1 MICSTRVAFRVDASV
16 AMGGGH
22 LKRCLS
28 LASALTEAGA
38 AVCFV
43 CRPLDAVA
51 TWGLARQDVAMQW
64 LSAPSGDF
72 QPGDGSVP
80 HAGWAAVAWAD
91 DAEQTVQA
99 LAMSPPDWLVVDHY
113 AFDARWHLSV
123 RHALGCRVLVIDD
136 LADRSIDADVL
147 LDHNWDIDHR
157 QRYAACIQRPPT
169 WLTGPRYALLAPAY
183 QHASRC
189 IPGSDVHS
197 IGIFMGGTDPG
208 GASARVVHACR
219 AAGFG
224 GPLEVVSTSASPH
237 LPGLLEACAADAA
250 ITLTLDEP
258 DLASFFARHD
268 LQIGAGGGATWE
280 RCCIGAPAIGLAL
293 VANQMVVVQALDR
306 LGVLRGARQD
316 DMTDLPELTEV
327 LRQLIPDATARSEL
341 GQRAAALVDGRG
353 AQRVALSLLGS
364 ELHLRPAVLGDA
376 RLLHAWRNHPM
387 VRAASATQDPIT
399 FESHERWIRAVLAHS
414 SRWLFV
420 GLVGRLPVG
429 SIRFDRLD
437 SGHLEVSLYLDPD
450 LQGLGLGRHLLAAGE
465 CALLRLYSAGVT
477 VEASVQPDNAASR
490 RLFEAGGYHG
500 GPLKYQ
506 KTLGPVPNVD
516 EPKL

>member
-1 MICSTRVAFRVDASV
+1 
-16 AMGGGH
+16 
-22 LKRCLS
+22 
-28 LASALTEAGA
+28 
-38 AVCFV
+38 
-43 CRPLDAVA
+43 
-51 TWGLARQDVAMQW
+51 
-64 LSAPSGDF
+64 
-72 QPGDGSVP
+72 
-80 HAGWAAVAWAD
+80 
-91 DAEQTVQA
+91 
-99 LAMSPPDWLVVDHY
+99 
-113 AFDARWHLSV
+113 
-123 RHALGCRVLVIDD
+123 
-136 LADRSIDADVL
+136 
-147 LDHNWDIDHR
+147 
-157 QRYAACIQRPPT
+157 
-169 WLTGPRYALLAPAY
+169 
-183 QHASRC
+183 
-189 IPGSDVHS
+189 
-197 IGIFMGGTDPG
+197 
-208 GASARVVHACR
+208 
-219 AAGFG
+219 
-224 GPLEVVSTSASPH
+224 
-237 LPGLLEACAADAA
+237 
-250 ITLTLDEP
+250 
-258 DLASFFARHD
+258 
-268 LQIGAGGGATWE
+268 
-280 RCCIGAPAIGLAL
+280 
-293 VANQMVVVQALDR
+293 MVVVQALDR

-477 VEASVQPDNAASR
+477 VEASAAKGCPITEKAVTAASTFR
-490 RLFEAGGYHG
+490 ASLRSAAAVSGCRERVCSDRFSNLLVYFISFPS
-500 GPLKYQ
+500 GPCFRTDY
-506 KTLGPVPNVD
+506 
-516 EPKL
+516 